1 MKMAKILDACC
12 GGRMFWFDKAHP
24 DAVYMDNRRLDTIT
38 SNGQHFVVSR
48 IYWGISGI
56 CLLRITRSA
65 WLFLIRHI

>member
-1 MKMAKILDACC
+1 MAEILEPA
-12 GGRMFWFDKAHP
+12 RWQNVLVDKAHH